1 MNVKKLSTSFLLVA
15 LSAITFQATF
25 AKEVLESQKSSSAPY
40 ALAQTTNGLA
50 EAAENGYVISLLPRF
65 CVFFQP
71 NDGDG
76 ICEVLYTRVIRSGMG
91 LPGSEPWNPKALYC
105 QNMEIAISSPQAYE
119 GWCSPSL
126 PMFTQCKDSIYSQM
140 RQDIA
145 NYCSD

>member
-15 LSAITFQATF
+15 LSAITFQVTL
-25 AKEVLESQKSSSAPY
+25 AKDAFESQKNSSAPY
-40 ALAQTTNGLA
+40 SLAKDGFHSAAL
-50 EAAENGYVISLLPRF
+50 NGYLISLLPRF